1 MYGFNSANSL
11 VTLLTGAAP
20 YAKIRHSSR
29 RSLAGIS
36 QIVDPRKCERKM
48 EKKLKKLSSN
58 VVMLTCQSSADSGV
72 CNVYLVGTNH
82 VCRKSWAEVKAVGK
96 FLKPEVFF
104 LELCSTSTEILTL
117 EIPKAP
123 TMREMVDMWK
133 KNYQPSWI
141 LYMWFIRK
149 WYSWGVPSK
158 GGEFR
163 AANEEAKKYGAKVIL
178 GDRPQEITLQRY
190 RARTSLWQAHSWL
203 YKGTTLRSDIWEEIF
218 RDERDLYMS
227 AKILE
232 VARKHR
238 SMVVVVGRGHL
249 EGIQKNWKKPVDMEQ
264 LLYIPTGKKKV
275 ASIGVAVAIIYG
287 IYLSMKN

>member
-1 MYGFNSANSL
+1 MYGFNSA
-11 VTLLTGAAP
+11 TLLTGAAP

-36 QIVDPRKCERKM
+36 QIVDRSKFERKM

-58 VVMLTCQSSADSGV
+58 VVMLTCQSSADTGV
-72 CNVYLVGTNH
+72 CNVYLVGSNH
-82 VCRKSWAEVKAVGK
+82 ACQKSWAEVKAVAK

-104 LELCSTSTEILTL
+104 LELCSNRPNILTR
-117 EIPKAP
+117 EIPKVP

-133 KNYQPSWI
+133 KNYQPTWI
-141 LYMWFIRK
+141 LYNWFIRI
-149 WYSWGVPSK
+149 WYPREVPFK

-178 GDRPQEITLQRY
+178 GDRLDDISLQRY
-190 RARTSLWQAHSWL
+190 RARTSLWQVHTYL
-203 YKGTTLRSDIWEEIF
+203 FEDTTSYYDIWEDTF
-218 RDERDLYMS
+218 VHERNLYMS

-232 VARKHR
+232 VARKHK
-238 SMVVVVGRGHL
+238 SMVAVVGSSHL

-264 LLYIPTGKKKV
+264 LLYVPTGKKKV
-275 ASIGVAVAIIYG
+275 ASIGAAVAIIYG
-287 IYLSMKN
+287 IYLYMKN